1 MNGLNLHFKRLG
13 ILSMENSNFKYIN
26 NLCRFERYRTSEVQ
40 VGAIPLGGD
49 NPIRIQSMTDTDTKD
64 TEATVEQIIR
74 IIKAGAEYVRVTVKD
89 ARDAENLRFIK
100 KELVDRGF
108 DNPLIG
114 DIHFNPRLAEIS
126 ARYISKIR
134 INPGNF
140 YDKRAQFVHRVYTDE
155 EYRDE
160 LKKIEELFVPFLG
173 MLKKTN
179 TALRIGANQGSL
191 SDRVMSRYGDTPT
204 GIVESVMEFLRI
216 CKRENFSNVVIS
228 IKSSNTRIMVYTV
241 RLLCFKMRL
250 EDMNYPLHLGVTEAG
265 EGEDGRIRSAVGIG
279 ALLADGIGDT
289 IRISL
294 TESPEKEIP
303 VARKLIDHFRSYYN
317 HQPISAPLHAQT
329 NPFEYE
335 RRSTRPVM
343 NMGGKNL
350 PVVLADLGER
360 SLAEILPIR
369 GKLIPDYFLIGN
381 KVHDIQGNSSPV
393 ISLEEYLFESTRWGR
408 MKFIRTNKQE
418 FDRFMAMHPEII
430 TKLKQTRKTVLIL
443 ESFNRNPFAELRAFF
458 MMLETHIW
466 KVPVIVY
473 RRYNERSL
481 EDLQIKASADL
492 GGLFIDGY
500 GDGLCITNENDN
512 ITFTELK
519 DLSFGILQASRMR
532 VSKTEFISC
541 PGCGRT
547 LFDLHETTRKIKE
560 HFSHLNHL
568 KIGIM
573 GCVVNGPG
581 EMSDAD
587 YGFVGAGKNNVNL
600 YKGQKLVKRHIPYE
614 NAVEELEQLIR
625 ENGDWT
631 DRS

>member
-1 MNGLNLHFKRLG
+1 
-13 ILSMENSNFKYIN
+13 MENANFRYIN
-26 NLCRFERYRTSEVQ
+26 NLCRYERFKTSEVQ
-40 VGAIPLGGD
+40 IGSTPVGGN

-64 TEATVEQIIR
+64 TDATVEQIIK

-89 ARDAENLRFIK
+89 TRDAENLRYIK
-100 KELVDRGF
+100 KELVDRGYN
-108 DNPLIG
+108 NPLIG
-114 DIHFNPRLAEIS
+114 DIHFNPRLAEIA

-140 YDKRAQFVHRVYTDE
+140 YDKRASFKHLLYTDE
-155 EYRDE
+155 QYRDE
-160 LKKIEELFVPFLG
+160 LQKIEELFVPFLK

-216 CKRENFSNVVIS
+216 CKKENFNNVVLS
-228 IKSSNTRIMVYTV
+228 IKSSNTRVMVYTV
-241 RLLCFKMRL
+241 RLLCFRMRV
-250 EDMNYPLHLGVTEAG
+250 EDMDYPLHLGVTEAG

-294 TESPEKEIP
+294 TESPEREIP
-303 VARKLIDHFRSYYN
+303 VARKLIDHFRSYNN
-317 HQPISAPLHAQT
+317 HQPITAPLHAQT

-335 RRSTRPVM
+335 RRSTRPVL
-343 NMGGKNL
+343 NMGGRNL
-350 PVVLADLGER
+350 PVVVADLGER
-360 SLAEILPIR
+360 TLSEILPIR
-369 GKLIPDYFLIGN
+369 GKRIPDYFLQGS
-381 KVHDIQGNSSPV
+381 KVMDITGNSSPV

-418 FDRFMAMHPEII
+418 FDRFMNMHPEIM
-430 TKLKQTRKTVLIL
+430 TKLRQTRKTVLIL
-443 ESFNRNPFAELRAFF
+443 ESFNKNPYAELRAFF

-466 KVPVIVY
+466 KVPVILY

-492 GGLFIDGY
+492 GGLFLDGY
-500 GDGLCITNENDN
+500 GDGVCLTNDHDS
-512 ITFTELK
+512 ITFTEMK

-532 VSKTEFISC
+532 VSQTEFISC

-547 LFDLHETTRKIKE
+547 LFDLHETTIKVKE
-560 HFSHLNHL
+560 HFKHLHHL

-625 ENGDWT
+625 ENGQWN
-631 DRS
+631 DR

>member
-1 MNGLNLHFKRLG
+1 MV
-13 ILSMENSNFKYIN
+13 S
-26 NLCRFERYRTSEVQ
+26 V
-40 VGAIPLGGD
+40 GGD
-49 NPIRIQSMTDTDTKD
+49 QPIRIQSMTDTDTKETD
-64 TEATVEQIIR
+64 ATVEQIIR
-74 IIKAGAEYVRVTVKD
+74 IIKAGADYVRVTVKD
-89 ARDAENLRFIK
+89 TRDAENLRFIK
-100 KELVDRGF
+100 KELVDRGY
-108 DNPLIG
+108 DNPLVG
-114 DIHFNPRLAEIS
+114 DIHFNPKLAEIS

-140 YDKRAQFVHRVYTDE
+140 YDKRASFKPKVYTDE

-160 LKKIEELFVPFLG
+160 LKNIEELFVPFLQ
-173 MLKKTN
+173 MLKKSN

-216 CKRENFSNVVIS
+216 CKKEDFQHVVIS
-228 IKSSNTRIMVYTV
+228 IKSSNTRVMVYTV

-250 EDMNYPLHLGVTEAG
+250 EDMSYPLHLGVTEAG
-265 EGEDGRIRSAVGIG
+265 EGEEGRIRSAVGIG

-289 IRISL
+289 IRVSL
-294 TESPEKEIP
+294 TESPEREIP
-303 VARKLIDHFRSYYN
+303 VARKLISHFRSYYN

-335 RRSTRPVM
+335 RRSTRPVL
-343 NMGGKNL
+343 NMGGQSL
-350 PVVLADLGER
+350 PVVVADLGER

-369 GKLIPDYFLIGN
+369 GKLIPDYFLQGN
-381 KVHDIQGNSSPV
+381 KILDIQGNYYPV

-418 FDRFMAMHPEII
+418 FDRFMAMHPEIM

-443 ESFNRNPFAELRAFF
+443 ESYNRNPFAELRAFF

-466 KVPVIVY
+466 KVPVIIH
-473 RRYNERSL
+473 RKYNEKSL

-500 GDGLCITNENDN
+500 GDGLCLTDDDES

-532 VSKTEFISC
+532 MSKTEFISC

-547 LFDLHETTRKIKE
+547 LFDLQETTRNIKE
-560 HFSHLNHL
+560 HFGHLSHL

-625 ENGDWT
+625 ENGDWN
-631 DRS
+631 DK